1 MNVRC
6 CCYISIHKLSLQGV
20 GASHEFYTTEN
31 WGLAGERV
39 IQRSFLGTTGVA
51 GLLLRLSVLSRQ
63 STGMSGSG
71 MVGASPGLALRLSI
85 LLCMRELLTGLW
97 SVRSGILEGSEK
109 GLSDAVRIWGG
120 GTGMMGM
127 MEPDGLGGC
136 EDWKLLRRFSCR
148 WRRNTINPATR
159 AATKTAARMLIPMT
173 TDLDTPPLD
182 DDAVVESE
190 PAPAV
195 DVTGRMGPGILGEL
209 VDVDDPVLVPVLVTP
224 LDVVPTLLEITL
236 TLLELLVVGLAL
248 LKGDV
253 GVDGSDVDDVELAL
267 DVGDSGDV

>member
-1 MNVRC
+1 
-6 CCYISIHKLSLQGV
+6 
-20 GASHEFYTTEN
+20 
-31 WGLAGERV
+31 
-39 IQRSFLGTTGVA
+39 
-51 GLLLRLSVLSRQ
+51 
-63 STGMSGSG
+63 
-71 MVGASPGLALRLSI
+71 
-85 LLCMRELLTGLW
+85 
-97 SVRSGILEGSEK
+97 
-109 GLSDAVRIWGG
+109 
-120 GTGMMGM
+120 MMGM

-182 DDAVVESE
+182 DDAVAESG

-224 LDVVPTLLEITL
+224 LDVVPTLVEITL

-267 DVGDSGDV
+267 DVGSSGGV